1 MVSARALVAWRAHSL
16 LLRLLALDACRP
28 TKMLLFT
35 PSSAHA
41 FFSCSCFFLQQGK
54 KSFLEEGTP
63 FQETIDGLL
72 GLMPVGARNVTYLPA
87 EAVAELQ
94 NGSEKEIHQLKGVQS
109 WSHGPYLDDWSK
121 VPAEI
126 ASQYNTSP
134 TYGK

>member
-1 MVSARALVAWRAHSL
+1 MASSQPAAASPFTLEPARRKAFPFRPLTLMLFCLRL
-16 LLRLLALDACRP
+16 LLRS
-28 TKMLLFT
+28 LF
-35 PSSAHA
+35 A
-41 FFSCSCFFLQQGK
+41 QQGK

-94 NGSEKEIHQLKGVQS
+94 NGSEKDIGQLKGVQS

-134 TYGK
+134 TFGK